1 MDDGLIISA
10 GIDYISASIKS
21 TEPSAVQW
29 FGKATQYAEDV
40 AKDGNE
46 IKPAIRLGY
55 QGISTAGVFVGMRED
70 GYFVQI
76 SGERAQ
82 AGFDAIYN
90 HHTHF
95 SRLDV
100 QVTCATPLGNPLTA
114 INAQAAIARAN
125 ETISK
130 ARQRDATLIQSLA
143 KGATCYVG
151 SRKSPQFGRIYDKY
165 AESKAELYKNAWRY
179 EIEFHNQLATQAAR
193 TFHTSEYAQSVQS
206 AIFVKQWYQKRHIPC
221 PWSTKAALYALP
233 SIPKQTSDVEEK
245 LKWLE
250 MQVAPAIRRLLKLGL
265 RDTILEVLGLD
276 DRLT

>member
-1 MDDGLIISA
+1 MQDGLVISA

-29 FGKATQYAEDV
+29 FGNATQYAE
-40 AKDGNE
+40 AIASEGYE
-46 IKPAIRLGY
+46 IKPAARLGY
-55 QGISTAGVFVGMRED
+55 QGFSVSGMFAGMRED

-82 AGFDAIYN
+82 AGFNAVYN

-100 QVTCATPLGNPLTA
+100 QVTCSTSTGNPSTA
-114 INAQAAIARAN
+114 VNAQQSIARAN

-130 ARQRDATLIQSLA
+130 ARQRDATLIQSLS

-151 SRKSPQFGRIYDKY
+151 SRKSPQFGRIYDKF
-165 AESKAELYKNAWRY
+165 AESSESVYKNAWRY
-179 EIEFHNQLATQAAR
+179 EVEFHNQLATQAAR
-193 TFHTSEYAQSVQS
+193 TFASSEYPQSVQS

-221 PWSTKAALYALP
+221 PWSTEAALYALP
-233 SIPKQTSDVEEK
+233 SLPKQPSDVDEK

-250 MQVAPAIRRLLKLGL
+250 TQVAPAIRRLLKLGL